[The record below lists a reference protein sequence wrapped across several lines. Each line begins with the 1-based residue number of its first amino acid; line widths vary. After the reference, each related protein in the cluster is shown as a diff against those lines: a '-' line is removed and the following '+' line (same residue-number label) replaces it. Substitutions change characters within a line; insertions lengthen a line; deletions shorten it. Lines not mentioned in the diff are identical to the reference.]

1 MALQILASSG
11 KWEFSLE
18 AWKKSKDISD
28 IPGIHELA
36 AEWLEGYL
44 RDKAAAELER

>member
-18 AWKKSKDISD
+18 AWKKSQDIAD
-28 IPGIHELA
+28 IPVIHTMA
-36 AEWLEGYL
+36 ARWLEGYL